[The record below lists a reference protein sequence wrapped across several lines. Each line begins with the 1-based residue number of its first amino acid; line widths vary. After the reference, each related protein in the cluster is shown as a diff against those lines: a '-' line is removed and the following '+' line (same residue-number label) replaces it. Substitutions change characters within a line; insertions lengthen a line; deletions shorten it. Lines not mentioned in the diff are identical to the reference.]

1 MLTLAYFCVAEMR
14 PSTADLLYEECFGFR
29 CKPVS
34 TIITWVTPEGRI
46 STANDTQDTWGSLK
60 DI

>member
-34 TIITWVTPEGRI
+34 TIIAWVTPEGRI
-46 STANDTQDTWGSLK
+46 SIANDTKDTWG
-60 DI
+60 